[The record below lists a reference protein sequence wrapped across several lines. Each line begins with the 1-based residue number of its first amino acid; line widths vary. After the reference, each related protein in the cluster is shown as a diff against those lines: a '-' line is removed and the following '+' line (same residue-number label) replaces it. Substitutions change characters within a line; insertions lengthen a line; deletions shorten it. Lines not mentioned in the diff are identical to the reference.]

1 MSDFN
6 ARAEL
11 HRLEMTRSEFG
22 RKLPTSPRLVY
33 SGTVTECVS
42 KVMGKRDPDRCLYSM
57 TVPLEAGF
65 GKDVL
70 QHDDIEAVFR
80 RADFPWRLANHG

>member
-11 HRLEMTRSEFG
+11 HRVEMRRARWGE
-22 RKLPTSPRLVY
+22 PIQTSPRMIHA
-33 SGTVTECVS
+33 GTVAECVTR
-42 KVMGKRDPDRCLYSM
+42 VMGKRDPDRRIYSM

-65 GKDVL
+65 GKAVL
-70 QHDDIEAVFR
+70 EFDDIEAVAQR
-80 RADFPWRLANHG
+80 TDFPPLTK

>member
-22 RKLPTSPRLVY
+22 RKLPTSRRLVY

-65 GKDVL
+65 GADAL
-70 QHDDIEAVFR
+70 HHDEIEAIFR
-80 RADFPWRLANHG
+80 RADFPRGPAKHG